1 MWRSFSWVM
10 GLTGLVVMAALA
22 AVFARRLNLLGE
34 DD

>member
-1 MWRSFSWVM
+1 MRRPPSWVM

-22 AVFARRLNLLGE
+22 AVFARRLNLLRE